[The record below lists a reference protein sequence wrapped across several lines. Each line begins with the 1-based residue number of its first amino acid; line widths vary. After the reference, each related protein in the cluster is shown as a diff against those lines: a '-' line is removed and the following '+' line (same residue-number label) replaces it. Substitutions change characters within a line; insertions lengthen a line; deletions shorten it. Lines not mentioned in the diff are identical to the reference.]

1 MKKTKL
7 SPKNEYIQKRKK
19 ENPTIEK
26 KDFMEL
32 FRRAVQPLRPSPKQ
46 PA

>member
-7 SPKNEYIQKRKK
+7 NNKNNYIQHKIK

-32 FRRAVQPLRPSPKQ
+32 LKRAVQPSQPSPKQ
-46 PA
+46 SA